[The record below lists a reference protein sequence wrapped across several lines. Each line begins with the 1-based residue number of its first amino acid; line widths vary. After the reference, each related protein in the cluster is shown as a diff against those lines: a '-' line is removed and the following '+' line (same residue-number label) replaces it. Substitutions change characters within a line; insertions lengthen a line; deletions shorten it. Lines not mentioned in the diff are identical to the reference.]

1 MGCKFN
7 KELLYSYDDNTIEPL
22 ERIFVEEHIRYCPD
36 CQNDLKL
43 IKLVNES
50 INDELFNFDFPDKL
64 SIISELVADNCI
76 SKLKDINSRMTIN
89 DFIETYKNISNVITE
104 SSSAYKNN
112 PYNNFINN
120 SIDTTFNYIKRP
132 MKAIV
137 KNKINNLNI
146 FKKLKIG

>member
-1 MGCKFN
+1 MDCKFD

-22 ERIFVEEHIRYCPD
+22 DKIFLEEHIKYCTN

-43 IKLVNES
+43 IKIVNES
-50 INDELFNFDFPDKL
+50 INDELFNFELPDKL

-76 SKLKDINSRMTIN
+76 SKLEYINSKMTIN
-89 DFIETYKNISNVITE
+89 DFIKTYKDISNVITE
-104 SSSAYKNN
+104 SSNVYKNN

-120 SIDTTFNYIKRP
+120 SIDTTFNYIKKP
-132 MKAIV
+132 IKHMV

-146 FKKLKIG
+146 FKKLNIG